1 MVFTMSKIKS
11 SLLVLVS
18 LPLLLCSC
26 SNEGDTSQAAG
37 GGGVPT
43 GGQTTNTSTNFF
55 DEQGLAFYPLN
66 DGTYAVSIG
75 HAIYLDKIVIP
86 AQFNGKAVTEI
97 VDQFN
102 FNGNGSYVGSR
113 YTSIT
118 IPSTIRKIGFEALGT
133 FSNPRHEMTKFVEEI
148 IFQGSVEQFSQIEFD
163 EYWLADTP
171 KDNPNLKFTFSDK
184 TFTYSQA
191 YTSMYASINEKKYF
205 DGDTYN
211 AYIGVSTNSPHVYR
225 YIYSEYPFFRDFSAE
240 NSTGVVANTAI
251 ATHDLKAVSLGST
264 TYTISDGTRSSTI
277 NIVSSSPQNLP
288 DNIYAE
294 NEIVDYD
301 GQVHLPTKPIHNVPE
316 GAKVYIFNQY
326 HEDTD
331 YNVLERYYYNEAL
344 VPPYDGRSDIGSN
357 HYYAI
362 VFKPGYKVKSLD
374 INIVINHKA
383 MNDYVISMSS
393 NNHLYVHLYLD
404 NYDDY
409 YVRTYNSTGVDSYVR
424 FDWVAVGTY
433 GGAYVDIDLSQTYDG
448 GYNESTHEYGGHE
461 VNINT
466 HTSFAIMS
474 KSDHQIYG
482 AAGNFSSEGFDT
494 YYTPLANN
502 GKAYHFFYESGMWG
516 WNLYPSH

>member
-11 SLLVLVS
+11 SLLVLAS
-18 LPLLLCSC
+18 LPLLFCSC

-37 GGGVPT
+37 GGGVPA
-43 GGQTTNTSTNFF
+43 GGQTANTSTNFF

-86 AQFNGKAVTEI
+86 AEFNDKAVTEMTT
-97 VDQFN
+97 QF
-102 FNGNGSYVGSR
+102 SR
-113 YTSIT
+113 ESSDHIWASFTSIT
-118 IPSTIRKIGFEALGT
+118 IPSTIRKIGYEAIG
-133 FSNPRHEMTKFVEEI
+133 SYIYSGSEETKTVEEI

-171 KDNPNLKFTFSDK
+171 KNNPNLKFTFSDK

-191 YTSMYASINEKKYF
+191 YTSMYASINGKKYF

-211 AYIGVSTNSPHVYR
+211 AYIGVSTNSPHAYR
-225 YIYSEYPFFRDFSAE
+225 LIYSEYPFIRDFSAE
-240 NSTGVVANTAI
+240 NSTGVVANTSI
-251 ATHDLKAVSLGST
+251 VTTNLKAVSAGST
-264 TYTISDGTRSSTI
+264 TYTISDGTRSAII
-277 NIVSSSPQNLP
+277 NIVSSNPQNLP

-301 GQVHLPTKPIHNVPE
+301 GQVHFPTKPIHNVPE
-316 GAKVYIFNQY
+316 GAKVYIFDQY
-326 HEDTD
+326 YAETD

-344 VPPYDGRSDIGSN
+344 VPSYGGRSDIGYI
-357 HYYAI
+357 HYYAV

-374 INIVINHKA
+374 INVVINHKA
-383 MNDYVISMSS
+383 MNDYVISMSQ
-393 NNHLYVHLYLD
+393 NNHLYVHLYHLD

-409 YVRTYNSTGVDSYVR
+409 YVRTYNSTDVDSYVR
-424 FDWVAVGTY
+424 FDWVAV
-433 GGAYVDIDLSQTYDG
+433 GAYVDIDLSQTYDG

-494 YYTPLANN
+494 FYTPLANN
-502 GKAYHFFYESGMWG
+502 GKAYHFFRDSVMWD